1 MTKFVAKTYNH
12 AIMRYDEIEKKPYHF
27 TLERIDPDNE
37 NVPEAVIPEYK
48 CLYFQPEEMLELR
61 NFYKRE
67 GRDAPFES
75 LQDYAPDS
83 YDEDWWALLDYL
95 YSCTSID
102 MIVAETAA
110 APDPVINR
118 DALVARLLHE
128 LPYSLDDYDIIA
140 PQELIDDVLDDNF
153 TNWVEIRNRIDLDNA
168 LADADFYDYEGK

>member
-1 MTKFVAKTYNH
+1 MCPKPLFPRINASTSSRRSCLSFAISTK
-12 AIMRYDEIEKKPYHF
+12 
-27 TLERIDPDNE
+27 
-37 NVPEAVIPEYK
+37 
-48 CLYFQPEEMLELR
+48 
-61 NFYKRE
+61 
-67 GRDAPFES
+67 DAPFEF

-118 DALVARLLHE
+118 DALVARLLNE
-128 LPYSLDDYDIIA
+128 LPYSLDDYNIIA

-153 TNWVEIRNRIDLDNA
+153 TDWVGIRIRIELDNA
-168 LADADFYDYEGK
+168 LVDADFYDSECK